1 MTHPRIGLALG
12 GGAARGLAHIPVL
25 EVFDELGIKPA
36 VIAGTSMG
44 AIIGAAYAGGMSG
57 AALRDHAEKLL
68 GKRIDMARHIF
79 GAKKARI
86 GELFSLSGVLS
97 LHLQGTKLVDI
108 ALPDHLPHLIEDL
121 PIPFKVVATDYENM
135 EERVITS
142 GPLIPAVAAS
152 IAIPGL
158 IAAQDLNGR
167 LHVDGGVTNPVPF
180 DHVREECDVVVAI
193 DVTGKPKP
201 SPRGH
206 PSNMEIAIGS
216 LLIMFQQVAELRRAL
231 NPPDIYIRPPVE
243 QFGAGEFFKA
253 REIMQAADA
262 VKDGLKRSLDL
273 RISSAS

>member
-1 MTHPRIGLALG
+1 
-12 GGAARGLAHIPVL
+12 
-25 EVFDELGIKPA
+25 
-36 VIAGTSMG
+36 
-44 AIIGAAYAGGMSG
+44 
-57 AALRDHAEKLL
+57 
-68 GKRIDMARHIF
+68 
-79 GAKKARI
+79 
-86 GELFSLSGVLS
+86 
-97 LHLQGTKLVDI
+97 
-108 ALPDHLPHLIEDL
+108 
-121 PIPFKVVATDYENM
+121 
-135 EERVITS
+135 
-142 GPLIPAVAAS
+142 VAAS